1 MFAHLHSLGRS
12 LVHLFD
18 NGHYLFNDWDRYL
31 PFSSSS
37 MATPRRFL
45 APEVI
50 QTSEMDCGPAALKCL
65 LEGFGIAASYG
76 RLREAC
82 QTDVDGTSIDTLE
95 DVAWQ
100 LGLDVGQTVAPI
112 DHLLLPTTDLLPALV
127 VTVQPNGLTHFVV
140 LWNYVG
146 PFVQIMDPSV
156 GRRWVTRERFAN
168 EVYRHSIPF
177 PAAVWRGWAGEEGF
191 IEPLRGRLGNLGL
204 AEPEI
209 GQLFGEALADPS
221 WRSLAT
227 LDAVTRLLEVVAQ
240 TGAVQR
246 GTEATAML
254 QRLFQRERQFD
265 HEVNAPINRA
275 ELIPTGFWSVRSQ
288 PKPSSA
294 QTIDTT
300 VQSNGQ
306 HRNGQRRQEQVEAL
320 RYPDTGE
327 QTDIGEE
334 KMLLL
339 QGAVFLTIAGRRE
352 DATHQVSMP
361 AQPTLEQPA
370 REQSSLGQP
379 TEGQP
384 TEGQPTVA
392 ESPQARTAQLP
403 PDLLTA
409 LTETPVRPDL
419 EIWRALRADGLLTP
433 LVLLVALFFAAL
445 GVTLEALLLRGLID
459 LGNELDWVGQH
470 IELLVLVISFT
481 VLLLLLEVPIEANS
495 LRLGRRLESRLR
507 MAFLA
512 KIPRLNDR
520 YFASRLVSDMTQ
532 RAHDLRQLCMLPE
545 YGTRF
550 LRVGFQLLLTMIGV
564 IWIAAGS
571 PLLVILALLTAFG
584 FAVLTQPLLAERD
597 MRMRSHAGGLSRY
610 YLDTLLGLIPLRTHS
625 AGQSMRREHESLLVE
640 WARAARSFYTSQ
652 ALVQGLALTV
662 STGFAVLIVL
672 RYIAQGG
679 EASGVL
685 LLLYWALNLPQLGQ
699 ELALQA
705 QQYPTLRNS
714 VLRILEPLGA
724 PEETHEETNDVE
736 SGSEQELSTHEPA
749 QSQAGVAIQLSNV
762 SVVAGGHPILHDIN
776 LSIAPG
782 EHVAILGASGAGK
795 SSLVGLLLGWHK
807 AAHGQ
812 VTVNGHALDASHL
825 EALRRATAWVDPSVQ
840 VWNRSLM
847 ENLLYGNDDE
857 TEPLLGRILIEADL
871 YDVMERL
878 PRGLQT
884 PLGENG
890 GLVSGGEGQRVRLG
904 RAFLRPNVQLAI
916 LDEPFRGLD
925 RAKRR
930 QLLSAARQTWQK
942 ATLLCITHDVSATQ
956 EFDRVIVVENGQ
968 IVEDGTPTYLQTQTA
983 SRYQQLL
990 RTERDAQQS
999 IWQLIPW
1006 QRLWLENGIV
1016 QVLRPTNPQHANPL
1030 HSQRQHRPSPQRDDF
1045 KQIRGIG
1052 PVITERLYA
1061 AGIET
1066 FAALAELTPTQL
1078 EKIAMPT
1085 RRTPGVNP
1093 REWIEQARRLS
1104 SSQ

>member
-1 MFAHLHSLGRS
+1 
-12 LVHLFD
+12 
-18 NGHYLFNDWDRYL
+18 
-31 PFSSSS
+31 
-37 MATPRRFL
+37 
-45 APEVI
+45 
-50 QTSEMDCGPAALKCL
+50 
-65 LEGFGIAASYG
+65 
-76 RLREAC
+76 
-82 QTDVDGTSIDTLE
+82 
-95 DVAWQ
+95 
-100 LGLDVGQTVAPI
+100 
-112 DHLLLPTTDLLPALV
+112 
-127 VTVQPNGLTHFVV
+127 
-140 LWNYVG
+140 
-146 PFVQIMDPSV
+146 SV

-177 PAAVWRGWAGEEGF
+177 PAAVWREWAGEEGF
-191 IEPLRGRLGNLGL
+191 VAPLRVRMENLGL
-204 AEPEI
+204 AEAEI
-209 GQLFGEALADPS
+209 EQLCGAALADPN
-221 WRSLAT
+221 WQSLAT
-227 LDAVTRLLEVVAQ
+227 LDAVTRLLEVVVQ

-246 GTEATAML
+246 GAEATAML
-254 QRLFQRERQFD
+254 QRLFQRERQVA

-275 ELIPTGFWSVRSQ
+275 ELIPTGFWSVRNQ
-288 PKPSSA
+288 PEPLGD
-294 QTIDTT
+294 QTIDTAT
-300 VQSNGQ
+300 PG
-306 HRNGQRRQEQVEAL
+306 HGQRRQEQVAA
-320 RYPDTGE
+320 PQHTNPGE
-327 QTDIGEE
+327 QTNTSEE
-334 KMLLL
+334 VLLL

-352 DATHQVSMP
+352 DVTPQAAMP
-361 AQPTLEQPA
+361 AHPTLEQPA
-370 REQSSLGQP
+370 SEQPSQSQPKQGQP
-379 TEGQP
+379 TAAEP
-384 TEGQPTVA
+384 TP
-392 ESPQARTAQLP
+392 ARTAQLP
-403 PDLLTA
+403 PDLLAA

-419 EIWRALRADGLLTP
+419 AIWQALRADGLLTP

-459 LGNELDWVGQH
+459 LGKELDWVGQH

-512 KIPRLNDR
+512 KIPRLHDR

-571 PLLVILALLTAFG
+571 PLLVILALLTAFA
-584 FAVLTQPLLAERD
+584 FAVLAQPLLAERD

-640 WARAARSFYTSQ
+640 WARAARGFYTSQ
-652 ALVQGLALTV
+652 ALVQGLALTF

-699 ELALQA
+699 EMALQA

-724 PEETHEETNDVE
+724 PEETHEENHDVA
-736 SGSEQELSTHEPA
+736 SGSEQELSTCEPA
-749 QSQAGVAIQLSNV
+749 QSQVGVAIQLSNV
-762 SVVAGGHPILHDIN
+762 SVVAGGHTILHDIN

-840 VWNRSLM
+840 IWNRSLM

-857 TEPLLGRILIEADL
+857 TEPLLGRVLTEADL

-884 PLGENG
+884 TLGENG

-904 RAFLRPNVQLAI
+904 RAFLRANVQLAI

-942 ATLLCITHDVSATQ
+942 ATLLCITHDVNATQ

-968 IVEDGTPTYLQTQTA
+968 IVEDGSPTHLQAQTA
-983 SRYQQLL
+983 SRYQHLL
-990 RTERDAQQS
+990 RTEHDAQQR

-1016 QVLRPTNPQHANPL
+1016 QVLRPTNPQHANAQ
-1030 HSQRQHRPSPQRDDF
+1030 HSQRQHQPSPQRDD
-1045 KQIRGIG
+1045 
-1052 PVITERLYA
+1052 V
-1061 AGIET
+1061 
-1066 FAALAELTPTQL
+1066 
-1078 EKIAMPT
+1078 
-1085 RRTPGVNP
+1085 
-1093 REWIEQARRLS
+1093 
-1104 SSQ
+1104 